1 MTTTPAWTP
10 EKSPVLRELNLPAGE
25 TDNKYMLSCQAVIS
39 TMKKTKAGEGVS
51 EDQVDMVREGLSEE
65 VTF

>member
-1 MTTTPAWTP
+1 
-10 EKSPVLRELNLPAGE
+10 
-25 TDNKYMLSCQAVIS
+25 MLSCQAVIS